1 MRAPPTH
8 DTHIARHTYS
18 PPYQGFLVVFSHQ
31 PPAPAPGAAPPTSTP
46 CRRGAGER
54 AVPMPCCDRQPR
66 QSTTRPLR
74 VRRPVT
80 GRASEPLS
88 MQNAHVA
95 HVVRALSAHV
105 DVS

>member
-66 QSTTRPLR
+66 PHGMRIR
-74 VRRPVT
+74 
-80 GRASEPLS
+80 
-88 MQNAHVA
+88 M
-95 HVVRALSAHV
+95 VVILLLIEIYS
-105 DVS
+105 

>member
-46 CRRGAGER
+46 YRTACGTLLGLFGAGADFLFFEFFELGF
-54 AVPMPCCDRQPR
+54 PR
-66 QSTTRPLR
+66 
-74 VRRPVT
+74 
-80 GRASEPLS
+80 
-88 MQNAHVA
+88 
-95 HVVRALSAHV
+95 
-105 DVS
+105 